1 MEQYAH
7 KTFIV
12 HVKIC
17 KSTSGNMEGSVDYE
31 EVLRKIKTGIAE
43 SVAICAGVI
52 NSYLIGEILDVKD
65 EKKDEKKEGGYYG

>member
-17 KSTSGNMEGSVDYE
+17 KSTSGNMEGATDYE
-31 EVLRKIKTGIAE
+31 EILKKIKIGIAGA
-43 SVAICAGVI
+43 VNVCAGAI
-52 NSYLIGEILDVKD
+52 NSYLIGEILD
-65 EKKDEKKEGGYYG
+65 EKEKEKEEKYYG